1 MAKHM
6 KTFDEFKAFALSRG
20 YTVILSP
27 SDLGAGPG
35 AITEALGEGFAGVYL
50 QLRTKG
56 QLYVGQAEDVARRQ
70 KQHERAGV
78 RLMALAAKPV
88 SDRIERDRTE
98 SREIW
103 QTGFAGFAT
112 DNVQQASQKREGEP
126 LTEDYLD
133 RRLGYMLAATCPDGR
148 GARFGAAL
156 SGNEG
161 DGLRLLL
168 ARPEF
173 LEALFVVS
181 LYCSVAVMPSAD
193 EQYGR
198 LWGAELLSEG
208 TVTGPWLQVRI
219 RSGEALR
226 VDLVRGLA
234 RNLEPR
240 YFFADIVDEAAEDD
254 PPPATLEEAIGVLS
268 DAGWRQKLLFGAAK
282 REEEHRVATPP
293 FSRLIPLAFVR

>member
-35 AITEALGEGFAGVYL
+35 AVAEALGEGFAGVYL

-70 KQHERAGV
+70 KQHERSGV
-78 RLMALAAKPV
+78 RLMAFAAKPV
-88 SDRIERDRTE
+88 ADRIERDRTE

-103 QTGFAGFAT
+103 QTGLAGYAT
-112 DNVQQASQKREGEP
+112 DNVQLSDQKRQGEP

-133 RRLGYMLAATCPDGR
+133 RRLGYMLAAACPDGR

-156 SGNEG
+156 AGEEG

-168 ARPEF
+168 SRPEF
-173 LEALFVVS
+173 LEAIFVVS
-181 LYCSVAVMPSAD
+181 LYCSIAVMPPAD

-198 LWGAELLSEG
+198 RWGAELLSEG

-219 RSGEALR
+219 RSCEVLR
-226 VDLVRGLA
+226 VDLVRGLT
-234 RNLEPR
+234 RSLEPR
-240 YFFADIVDEAAEDD
+240 YFFSDIVDEAAEDD
-254 PPPATLEEAIGVLS
+254 PPPATLEEALDVLAE
-268 DAGWRQKLLFGAAK
+268 AGWRQKLLFGAAK
-282 REEEHRVATPP
+282 REQEHLVATPP
-293 FSRLIPLAFVR
+293 FSRLIPLACIR